1 MKKLIFILLLL
12 PLFTVSQDAIYK
24 ISEVQIYENKEN
36 EKPNE
41 THYGNGLVIVDG
53 DYIIL
58 YHNYEFIKYKVL
70 SHDKIE
76 DRYLKIEALDD
87 KLPIVIR
94 MLLRGGSVYFGFD
107 YGVGYMLVET
117 KETCIK
123 PDQL

>member
-1 MKKLIFILLLL
+1 MKKLIIILLLL
-12 PLFTVSQDAIYK
+12 PLFTMSQDAIYK
-24 ISEVQIYENKEN
+24 VSEVQIYENKEN
-36 EKPNE
+36 EEPDE
-41 THYGNGLVIVDG
+41 THYGNGLIIIDG

-58 YHNYEFIKYKVL
+58 YHNYEFIKYKTL
-70 SHDKIE
+70 SSEKVSE
-76 DRYLKIEALDD
+76 GYVKAKALHD

-123 PDQL
+123 LD